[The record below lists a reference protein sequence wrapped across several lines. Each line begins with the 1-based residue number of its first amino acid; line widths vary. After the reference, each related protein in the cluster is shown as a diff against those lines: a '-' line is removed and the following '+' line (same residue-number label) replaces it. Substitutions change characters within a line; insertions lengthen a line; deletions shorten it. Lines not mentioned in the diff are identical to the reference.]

1 MRNNF
6 LKSNLIV
13 IFFNLAK
20 RLTEKQKEEI
30 KINFLDNQSVE
41 FLSEKFNCTKMTI
54 IRNLKKSLGE
64 IKYKEILNRLNA
76 TLDIKNEKLLEND
89 NQQINEKNKINK
101 TDDTSISIGTSNED
115 KINPFES
122 FIEITP
128 LDHDF
133 ESVSQKDI
141 SSIPLSEIKLPKVV
155 FLIVKKEIELETKYL
170 KDYPEWQFL
179 PQNDLKRK
187 TIEIHFDLKTAKRI
201 CNKDQKVLK
210 VPNTDVF
217 RIVAPILISRGIS
230 RIVTAENLISI

>member
-1 MRNNF
+1 M
-6 LKSNLIV
+6 
-13 IFFNLAK
+13 AK
-20 RLTEKQKEEI
+20 RLSEKQKEEI

-41 FLSEKFNCTKMTI
+41 ILSEKFNCTKTTI

-64 IKYKEILNRLNA
+64 KKYKEILNRLNEPF
-76 TLDIKNEKLLEND
+76 DIEGQNLLEND
-89 NQQINEKNKINK
+89 NKQTFEENTIKK
-101 TDDTSISIGTSNED
+101 TEDTSIGISNED
-115 KINPFES
+115 KISPFES

-133 ESVSQKDI
+133 EDVSQKDI
-141 SSIPLSEIKLPKVV
+141 SSIPLSEIKLPNMV

-187 TIEIHFDLKTAKRI
+187 TIEIHFDLKTAKRM
-201 CNKDQKVLK
+201 CNKDQKVIK

-217 RIVAPILISRGIS
+217 RIVAPILMSRGIS

>member
-1 MRNNF
+1 M
-6 LKSNLIV
+6 
-13 IFFNLAK
+13 AK

-30 KINFLDNQSVE
+30 KINFLDNQSLD
-41 FLSEKFNCTKMTI
+41 FLSEKFNCTKTTI
-54 IRNLKKSLGE
+54 IRTLKKSLGE
-64 IKYKEILNRLNA
+64 IKYKEILNRLNS
-76 TLDIKNEKLLEND
+76 TLDTKDENLIAND
-89 NQQINEKNKINK
+89 NQLINEKNKINK
-101 TDDTSISIGTSNED
+101 LVDTSISIGRSNED

-133 ESVSQKDI
+133 DNISQKDI
-141 SSIPLSEIKLPKVV
+141 SSIPLSEIKLPNAV
-155 FLIVKKEIELETKYL
+155 FLIVNKEIELETKYL

-179 PQNDLKRK
+179 PQNDLQRK

-201 CNKDQKVLK
+201 CNKDQKVIK

-217 RIVAPILISRGIS
+217 RIVAPILMSRGIS

>member
-1 MRNNF
+1 M
-6 LKSNLIV
+6 
-13 IFFNLAK
+13 NLAK

-41 FLSEKFNCTKMTI
+41 LLSEKFNCTKTTI

-64 IKYKEILNRLNA
+64 IKYKETLNKLNA
-76 TLDIKNEKLLEND
+76 TFDLKNEKLLEND
-89 NQQINEKNKINK
+89 NQQFNVKNKINK
-101 TDDTSISIGTSNED
+101 TDDTSISIDISNED
-115 KINPFES
+115 KINSFES

-133 ESVSQKDI
+133 EAVSQKDI
-141 SSIPLSEIKLPKVV
+141 SSIPLSEIKLPNMV

-179 PQNDLKRK
+179 PQNDLQRK

-201 CNKDQKVLK
+201 CNKDQKVIK

-230 RIVTAENLISI
+230 RIVTSENLISI

>member
-1 MRNNF
+1 M
-6 LKSNLIV
+6 
-13 IFFNLAK
+13 AK

-30 KINFLDNQSVE
+30 KINFLDKKSVD
-41 FLSEKFNCTKMTI
+41 FLSEKFNCSKNTI

-64 IKYKEILNRLNA
+64 IKYKEILNTLNP
-76 TLDIKNEKLLEND
+76 TFDTKDEKLLKNN
-89 NQQINEKNKINK
+89 NQLTNEKNTINRS
-101 TDDTSISIGTSNED
+101 DVTSISSIGRSNED
-115 KINPFES
+115 AINPFES

-133 ESVSQKDI
+133 EDVSQKDI
-141 SSIPLSEIKLPKVV
+141 SSIPLSEIKLPNVV

-201 CNKDQKVLK
+201 VNKDQKVIK

-230 RIVTAENLISI
+230 RLVTSENLISI

>member
-1 MRNNF
+1 M
-6 LKSNLIV
+6 
-13 IFFNLAK
+13 AK

-30 KINFLDNQSVE
+30 KINFLDNQSVDI
-41 FLSEKFNCTKMTI
+41 LSERFNCTKMTI

-64 IKYKEILNRLNA
+64 KKYKEILNRLNA
-76 TLDIKNEKLLEND
+76 TLDIEDEKLLEND
-89 NQQINEKNKINK
+89 YQQTYKKIKINK
-101 TDDTSISIGTSNED
+101 TDDTSIVRSNEE

-133 ESVSQKDI
+133 EDVSQKDI
-141 SSIPLSEIKLPKVV
+141 SSIPLSEIKLPNMV

-201 CNKDQKVLK
+201 CTKDQKVIK

-217 RIVAPILISRGIS
+217 RIVAPILMSRGIS
-230 RIVTAENLISI
+230 RIVTSENLISI

>member
-1 MRNNF
+1 M
-6 LKSNLIV
+6 
-13 IFFNLAK
+13 AK
-20 RLTEKQKEEI
+20 KLTEKQKEEI

-41 FLSEKFNCTKMTI
+41 FLSEKFSCTKTTI

-64 IKYKEILNRLNA
+64 TKYKEILNKLNA
-76 TLDIKNEKLLEND
+76 TFDIKNEKLLENN
-89 NQQINEKNKINK
+89 NQQINDKNKINK
-101 TDDTSISIGTSNED
+101 PDDTSISIGLSNED

-133 ESVSQKDI
+133 EAVSQKDI
-141 SSIPLSEIKLPKVV
+141 SSIPLSEIKLPSVV

-201 CNKDQKVLK
+201 CNKDQKVIK

-217 RIVAPILISRGIS
+217 RIVAPILMSRGIS

>member
-1 MRNNF
+1 M
-6 LKSNLIV
+6 
-13 IFFNLAK
+13 AK
-20 RLTEKQKEEI
+20 RLSEKQKEEI

-41 FLSEKFNCTKMTI
+41 ILSEKFNCTKTTI

-64 IKYKEILNRLNA
+64 KKYKEILNRLNEPF
-76 TLDIKNEKLLEND
+76 DIEGENFLEND
-89 NQQINEKNKINK
+89 NKQTFEENIIKKI
-101 TDDTSISIGTSNED
+101 DDTSIGISNED
-115 KINPFES
+115 KNSPFES

-133 ESVSQKDI
+133 EDVSQKDI
-141 SSIPLSEIKLPKVV
+141 SSIPLSEIKLPNMV

-179 PQNDLKRK
+179 PQNDLNRK
-187 TIEIHFDLKTAKRI
+187 TIELHFDLKTAKRM
-201 CNKDQKVLK
+201 CNKDQKVIK

-217 RIVAPILISRGIS
+217 RIVAPILMSRGIS

>member
-1 MRNNF
+1 M
-6 LKSNLIV
+6 
-13 IFFNLAK
+13 AK

-30 KINFLDNQSVE
+30 KINFLAHQSVE
-41 FLSEKFNCTKMTI
+41 FLSEKFNCTKTTI
-54 IRNLKKSLGE
+54 IRNLKKILGE
-64 IKYKEILNRLNA
+64 KKYKEIINRSNA
-76 TLDIKNEKLLEND
+76 QSDIKNEKFLEND
-89 NQQINEKNKINK
+89 NQKNFQKNIIKK
-101 TDDTSISIGTSNED
+101 TDDTSIGISNED

-133 ESVSQKDI
+133 EAVSQKDI
-141 SSIPLSEIKLPKVV
+141 SSIPLSEIKLPNMV

-201 CNKDQKVLK
+201 CNKDQKVIK

>member
-1 MRNNF
+1 MCF
-6 LKSNLIV
+6 L
-13 IFFNLAK
+13 NLAK
-20 RLTEKQKEEI
+20 RLSEKQKEEI

-41 FLSEKFNCTKMTI
+41 ILSEKFNCTKTTI

-64 IKYKEILNRLNA
+64 KKYKEILNRLNEPF
-76 TLDIKNEKLLEND
+76 DIEGEND
-89 NQQINEKNKINK
+89 NKQTFEDNIIKK
-101 TDDTSISIGTSNED
+101 TEETSIGISNED
-115 KINPFES
+115 KISPFES

-133 ESVSQKDI
+133 EDVPQKDI
-141 SSIPLSEIKLPKVV
+141 SSIPLSEIKLPNIV

-187 TIEIHFDLKTAKRI
+187 TIEIHFDLKTAKRM

>member
-1 MRNNF
+1 M
-6 LKSNLIV
+6 V
-13 IFFNLAK
+13 ILNLAK

-30 KINFLDNQSVE
+30 KINFLDNQSVDL
-41 FLSEKFNCTKMTI
+41 LSEKFKCTKTTI

-76 TLDIKNEKLLEND
+76 TFDLKNENLLVND

-101 TDDTSISIGTSNED
+101 TDDTSISINISNED

-128 LDHDF
+128 LDHNF
-133 ESVSQKDI
+133 EAVSQKDI
-141 SSIPLSEIKLPKVV
+141 SSIPLSEIKLPNMV

-179 PQNDLKRK
+179 PQNDLQRK
-187 TIEIHFDLKTAKRI
+187 TIEIHFDLKTAKRM
-201 CNKDQKVLK
+201 CNKDQKVIK

-217 RIVAPILISRGIS
+217 RIVAPILMSRGIS

>member
-1 MRNNF
+1 MCDNF
-6 LKSNLIV
+6 LELNLIV
-13 IFFNLAK
+13 IFNLAK

-41 FLSEKFNCTKMTI
+41 FLSEKFNCTKTTI

-64 IKYKEILNRLNA
+64 IKYKEVLNKLNE
-76 TLDIKNEKLLEND
+76 TFHFKDEKLLEND
-89 NQQINEKNKINK
+89 NEPIYEKSIKNKLDNN
-101 TDDTSISIGTSNED
+101 SISIGRLKED

-128 LDHDF
+128 LEHDF
-133 ESVSQKDI
+133 EVVSQKDI
-141 SSIPLSEIKLPKVV
+141 SSIPLSEIKLPNMV

>member
-1 MRNNF
+1 MT
-6 LKSNLIV
+6 
-13 IFFNLAK
+13 K

-30 KINFLDNQSVE
+30 KINFLDNQSVD
-41 FLSEKFNCTKMTI
+41 FLSEKFNCTKTTI

-76 TLDIKNEKLLEND
+76 TFDLKNQNLLEND
-89 NQQINEKNKINK
+89 NQQINEKNK
-101 TDDTSISIGTSNED
+101 TDDTSISIGISNED
-115 KINPFES
+115 KINSFES
-122 FIEITP
+122 FIELTP
-128 LDHDF
+128 LEHDF
-133 ESVSQKDI
+133 EAVSQKDI
-141 SSIPLSEIKLPKVV
+141 SSIPLSEIKLPNMV

-179 PQNDLKRK
+179 PQNDLQRK

-201 CNKDQKVLK
+201 CNKDQKVIK

-217 RIVAPILISRGIS
+217 RIVAPILMSRGIS

>member
-1 MRNNF
+1 M
-6 LKSNLIV
+6 
-13 IFFNLAK
+13 AK

-41 FLSEKFNCTKMTI
+41 FLSEKFSCTKTTI

-64 IKYKEILNRLNA
+64 TKYKEILNKLNA
-76 TLDIKNEKLLEND
+76 TFDIKNEKLLENN

-101 TDDTSISIGTSNED
+101 PDDTSISIGLSNED

-133 ESVSQKDI
+133 EAVSQKDI
-141 SSIPLSEIKLPKVV
+141 SSIPLSEIKLPNMV

-201 CNKDQKVLK
+201 CNKDQKVIK

-217 RIVAPILISRGIS
+217 RIVAPILMSRGIS

>member
-1 MRNNF
+1 MCDNF
-6 LKSNLIV
+6 LELNLIV
-13 IFFNLAK
+13 IFNLAK

-41 FLSEKFNCTKMTI
+41 FLSEKFNCTKTTI

-64 IKYKEILNRLNA
+64 IKYKEILNKLNE
-76 TLDIKNEKLLEND
+76 TFHFKDEKLLEND
-89 NQQINEKNKINK
+89 NEPIYEKSIKNKLDNN
-101 TDDTSISIGTSNED
+101 SISIGRSNED

-128 LDHDF
+128 LEHDF
-133 ESVSQKDI
+133 EVVSQKDI
-141 SSIPLSEIKLPKVV
+141 SSIPLSEIKLPNMV

>member
-1 MRNNF
+1 MRF
-6 LKSNLIV
+6 L
-13 IFFNLAK
+13 NLAK
-20 RLTEKQKEEI
+20 RLSEKQKEEI

-41 FLSEKFNCTKMTI
+41 ILSEKFNCTKTTI

-64 IKYKEILNRLNA
+64 KKYKEILNRLNEP
-76 TLDIKNEKLLEND
+76 LDIEGENFLEND
-89 NQQINEKNKINK
+89 NKQTFEENIIKK
-101 TDDTSISIGTSNED
+101 TDDTSIGISNED
-115 KINPFES
+115 KISPFES

-133 ESVSQKDI
+133 EDVSQKDI
-141 SSIPLSEIKLPKVV
+141 SSIPLSEIKLPNMV

-187 TIEIHFDLKTAKRI
+187 TIEIHFDLKTAKRM
-201 CNKDQKVLK
+201 CNKDQKVIK

-217 RIVAPILISRGIS
+217 RIVAPILMSRGIS

>member
-1 MRNNF
+1 M
-6 LKSNLIV
+6 
-13 IFFNLAK
+13 AK
-20 RLTEKQKEEI
+20 RLSEKQKEEI

-41 FLSEKFNCTKMTI
+41 ILSEKFNCTKTTI

-64 IKYKEILNRLNA
+64 KKYKEILNRSNEPF
-76 TLDIKNEKLLEND
+76 DIEGENLLEND
-89 NQQINEKNKINK
+89 NKQTFEENIIKK
-101 TDDTSISIGTSNED
+101 TEDTSIGISNED
-115 KINPFES
+115 KISPFES

-133 ESVSQKDI
+133 EDVSQKDI
-141 SSIPLSEIKLPKVV
+141 SSIPLSEIKLPNMV

-187 TIEIHFDLKTAKRI
+187 TIEIHFDLKTAKRM
-201 CNKDQKVLK
+201 CNKDQKVIK

>member
-1 MRNNF
+1 M
-6 LKSNLIV
+6 
-13 IFFNLAK
+13 
-20 RLTEKQKEEI
+20 
-30 KINFLDNQSVE
+30 LD
-41 FLSEKFNCTKMTI
+41 
-54 IRNLKKSLGE
+54 
-64 IKYKEILNRLNA
+64 
-76 TLDIKNEKLLEND
+76 ND
-89 NQQINEKNKINK
+89 NQLATEKNKVNN
-101 TDDTSISIGTSNED
+101 TDNTSLSLGRSNED

-128 LDHDF
+128 LNHDF
-133 ESVSQKDI
+133 EDLSQKDI
-141 SSIPLSEIKLPKVV
+141 SSIPLSEIKLPNLV

-187 TIEIHFDLKTAKRI
+187 TIEIHFDLKTAKRM

-217 RIVAPILISRGIS
+217 RIVAPILMSRGIS

>member
-1 MRNNF
+1 MCDNF
-6 LKSNLIV
+6 LELKLIV
-13 IFFNLAK
+13 IFNLAK

-41 FLSEKFNCTKMTI
+41 FLSEKFNCTKTTI

-64 IKYKEILNRLNA
+64 IKYKEILNKLNE
-76 TLDIKNEKLLEND
+76 TFHFKDEKLLEND
-89 NQQINEKNKINK
+89 NEPIYEKSIKNKLDNN
-101 TDDTSISIGTSNED
+101 SISIGRSNED

-128 LDHDF
+128 LNHDF
-133 ESVSQKDI
+133 EDVSQKDI
-141 SSIPLSEIKLPKVV
+141 SSIPLSEIKLPNVV

>member
-1 MRNNF
+1 M
-6 LKSNLIV
+6 
-13 IFFNLAK
+13 AK

-30 KINFLDNQSVE
+30 KINFLDNQSLE
-41 FLSEKFNCTKMTI
+41 ILSQKFNCTKTTI

-64 IKYKEILNRLNA
+64 KKYKEILNILNS
-76 TLDIKNEKLLEND
+76 TFDIKDEKLLDN
-89 NQQINEKNKINK
+89 NQQTNEINKI
-101 TDDTSISIGTSNED
+101 TQPDDTSILIDRSNED
-115 KINPFES
+115 EINPFES

-133 ESVSQKDI
+133 EDASQKDI
-141 SSIPLSEIKLPKVV
+141 SSIPLSEIKLPSMV

-170 KDYPEWQFL
+170 KDYPDWQFL

-187 TIEIHFDLKTAKRI
+187 TIEIHFDLKTAKRM

>member
-1 MRNNF
+1 M
-6 LKSNLIV
+6 
-13 IFFNLAK
+13 NLAK

-41 FLSEKFNCTKMTI
+41 FLSEKFNCTKTTI

-76 TLDIKNEKLLEND
+76 TFDLKNENLLEND

-101 TDDTSISIGTSNED
+101 SDDTSISIGISNED

-133 ESVSQKDI
+133 EDVSQKDI
-141 SSIPLSEIKLPKVV
+141 SSIPLSEIKLPNMV

-201 CNKDQKVLK
+201 CNKDQKVIK
-210 VPNTDVF
+210 VPNTNVF
-217 RIVAPILISRGIS
+217 RIVAPILLSRGIS
-230 RIVTAENLISI
+230 RIIAAENLISI

>member
-1 MRNNF
+1 M
-6 LKSNLIV
+6 
-13 IFFNLAK
+13 AK

-41 FLSEKFNCTKMTI
+41 FLSEKFNCTKTTI

-64 IKYKEILNRLNA
+64 IKYNEILNRLNA
-76 TLDIKNEKLLEND
+76 TFDLKNKNLLEND

-101 TDDTSISIGTSNED
+101 TDDTSISINISNED

-133 ESVSQKDI
+133 EAVSQKDI
-141 SSIPLSEIKLPKVV
+141 SSIPLSEIKLPNMV

-179 PQNDLKRK
+179 PQNDLQRK

-201 CNKDQKVLK
+201 CNKDQKVIK

-230 RIVTAENLISI
+230 RIVAAENLISI

>member
-1 MRNNF
+1 M
-6 LKSNLIV
+6 
-13 IFFNLAK
+13 AK

-41 FLSEKFNCTKMTI
+41 FLSEKFNCTKTTI

-64 IKYKEILNRLNA
+64 IKYKEILNRLNP
-76 TLDIKNEKLLEND
+76 TFDLKNENLLEND

-101 TDDTSISIGTSNED
+101 TDDTSISIGISNED
-115 KINPFES
+115 KISPFES

-133 ESVSQKDI
+133 EAVSQKDI
-141 SSIPLSEIKLPKVV
+141 SSIPLSEIKLPNMV

-179 PQNDLKRK
+179 PQNDLQRK

-201 CNKDQKVLK
+201 CNKDQKVIK

-217 RIVAPILISRGIS
+217 RIVAPILMSRGIS

>member
-1 MRNNF
+1 M
-6 LKSNLIV
+6 
-13 IFFNLAK
+13 AK

-41 FLSEKFNCTKMTI
+41 FLSEKFNCTKTTI

-76 TLDIKNEKLLEND
+76 TFDLKNKNLLEND

-101 TDDTSISIGTSNED
+101 TDDTSISINISNED

-128 LDHDF
+128 LDHNF
-133 ESVSQKDI
+133 EAVSQKDI
-141 SSIPLSEIKLPKVV
+141 SSIPLSEIKLPNMV

-179 PQNDLKRK
+179 PQNDLQRK
-187 TIEIHFDLKTAKRI
+187 TIEIHFDLKTAKRM
-201 CNKDQKVLK
+201 CNKDQKVIK

-217 RIVAPILISRGIS
+217 RIVAPILMSRGIS

>member
-1 MRNNF
+1 M
-6 LKSNLIV
+6 
-13 IFFNLAK
+13 AK

-30 KINFLDNQSVE
+30 KINFLDNQSVDL
-41 FLSEKFNCTKMTI
+41 LSEKFKCTKTTI

-76 TLDIKNEKLLEND
+76 TFDLKNENLLVND

-101 TDDTSISIGTSNED
+101 TDDTSISINISNED

-128 LDHDF
+128 LDHNF
-133 ESVSQKDI
+133 EAVSQKDI
-141 SSIPLSEIKLPKVV
+141 SSIPLSEIKLPNMV

-179 PQNDLKRK
+179 PQNDLQRK

-201 CNKDQKVLK
+201 CNKDQKVIK

>member
-1 MRNNF
+1 M
-6 LKSNLIV
+6 
-13 IFFNLAK
+13 NLAK
-20 RLTEKQKEEI
+20 RLSEKQKEEI

-41 FLSEKFNCTKMTI
+41 ILSEKFNCTKTTI

-64 IKYKEILNRLNA
+64 KKYKEILNRLNEP
-76 TLDIKNEKLLEND
+76 LDIEGEDFLEND
-89 NQQINEKNKINK
+89 NKQTFEENIIKK
-101 TDDTSISIGTSNED
+101 TDDTSIGISNED
-115 KINPFES
+115 KTSPFES

-133 ESVSQKDI
+133 EDVSQKDI
-141 SSIPLSEIKLPKVV
+141 SSIPLSEIKLPNMV

-201 CNKDQKVLK
+201 CNKDQKVIK

-217 RIVAPILISRGIS
+217 RIVAPILMSRGIS
-230 RIVTAENLISI
+230 RIVAAENLISI

>member
-1 MRNNF
+1 M
-6 LKSNLIV
+6 
-13 IFFNLAK
+13 NLAK

-41 FLSEKFNCTKMTI
+41 FLSEKFNCTKTTI

-76 TLDIKNEKLLEND
+76 TFDLKNENLLVND

-101 TDDTSISIGTSNED
+101 SEDTSISIGISNED

-133 ESVSQKDI
+133 EAVSQKDI
-141 SSIPLSEIKLPKVV
+141 SSIPLSEIKLPNMV

-179 PQNDLKRK
+179 PQNDLQRK

-201 CNKDQKVLK
+201 CNKDQKVIK

-217 RIVAPILISRGIS
+217 RIVAPILMSRGIS
-230 RIVTAENLISI
+230 RIVAAENLISI

>member
-1 MRNNF
+1 M
-6 LKSNLIV
+6 
-13 IFFNLAK
+13 NLAK

-41 FLSEKFNCTKMTI
+41 FLSEKFNCTKTTI

-64 IKYKEILNRLNA
+64 KKYEEILNRLN
-76 TLDIKNEKLLEND
+76 TQFDIKNEKLLEND

-128 LDHDF
+128 LEHDF
-133 ESVSQKDI
+133 EVVSQKDI
-141 SSIPLSEIKLPKVV
+141 SSIPLSEIKLPNMV

-187 TIEIHFDLKTAKRI
+187 TIEIHFDLKTAKRM
-201 CNKDQKVLK
+201 CNKDQKVIK

-217 RIVAPILISRGIS
+217 RIVAPILMSRGIS

>member
-1 MRNNF
+1 M
-6 LKSNLIV
+6 
-13 IFFNLAK
+13 AK

-30 KINFLDNQSVE
+30 KINFLDNKSVE
-41 FLSEKFNCTKMTI
+41 FLSEKFNCTKTTI

-76 TLDIKNEKLLEND
+76 TFDLKNENLLVND

-101 TDDTSISIGTSNED
+101 TDDTSISINISNED

-128 LDHDF
+128 LDHNF
-133 ESVSQKDI
+133 EAVSQKDI
-141 SSIPLSEIKLPKVV
+141 SSIPLSDIELPKMV

-179 PQNDLKRK
+179 PQNDLQRK

-201 CNKDQKVLK
+201 CNKDQKVIK

>member
-1 MRNNF
+1 M
-6 LKSNLIV
+6 
-13 IFFNLAK
+13 AK

-41 FLSEKFNCTKMTI
+41 FLSEKFNCTKTTI

-76 TLDIKNEKLLEND
+76 TFDLKNKNLLEND

-101 TDDTSISIGTSNED
+101 TDDTSISIGISNED

-122 FIEITP
+122 FIELTP

-133 ESVSQKDI
+133 EAVSQKDI
-141 SSIPLSEIKLPKVV
+141 SSIPLSEIKLPNMV

-179 PQNDLKRK
+179 PQNDLQRK

-201 CNKDQKVLK
+201 CNKDQKVIK

-217 RIVAPILISRGIS
+217 RIVAPILMSRGIS
-230 RIVTAENLISI
+230 RIVAAENLISI

>member
-1 MRNNF
+1 M
-6 LKSNLIV
+6 
-13 IFFNLAK
+13 AK

-30 KINFLDNQSVE
+30 KINFLDNQSLE
-41 FLSEKFNCTKMTI
+41 TLSEKFNCTKTTI
-54 IRNLKKSLGE
+54 IRNLKRSLGE

-76 TLDIKNEKLLEND
+76 TYDIKNEKLLEND
-89 NQQINEKNKINK
+89 NHQTIEKNKI
-101 TDDTSISIGTSNED
+101 DDTSISIGLSNVD
-115 KINPFES
+115 KISPFES

-128 LDHDF
+128 LEHDF
-133 ESVSQKDI
+133 EVVYQKDI
-141 SSIPLSEIKLPKVV
+141 SSIPLSELKLPNVV

>member
-1 MRNNF
+1 
-6 LKSNLIV
+6 
-13 IFFNLAK
+13 LAK
-20 RLTEKQKEEI
+20 RLSEKQKEEI

-41 FLSEKFNCTKMTI
+41 ILSEKFNCTKTTI

-64 IKYKEILNRLNA
+64 KKYKEILNRLNEPF
-76 TLDIKNEKLLEND
+76 DEEGENLLEND
-89 NQQINEKNKINK
+89 NKQTFEENIIKK
-101 TDDTSISIGTSNED
+101 TEDTSIGISNED
-115 KINPFES
+115 KISPFES

-133 ESVSQKDI
+133 EDVSQKDI
-141 SSIPLSEIKLPKVV
+141 SSIPLSEIKLPNMV

-187 TIEIHFDLKTAKRI
+187 TIEIHFDLKTAKRM
-201 CNKDQKVLK
+201 CNKDQKVIK

-217 RIVAPILISRGIS
+217 RIVAPILMSRGIS

>member
-1 MRNNF
+1 M
-6 LKSNLIV
+6 
-13 IFFNLAK
+13 AK
-20 RLTEKQKEEI
+20 RLTEKQKDEI
-30 KINFLDNQSVE
+30 KINFLNKKSVE
-41 FLSEKFNCTKMTI
+41 YLSKNYNCTKTTI

-64 IKYKEILNRLNA
+64 IKYKEILNRLNS
-76 TLDIKNEKLLEND
+76 TFDKKDEKLTKND
-89 NQQINEKNKINK
+89 NQLTNEKNKINR
-101 TDDTSISIGTSNED
+101 TNDSSISSIGKSNYD

-128 LDHDF
+128 LEHDF
-133 ESVSQKDI
+133 EDVSQKDI
-141 SSIPLSEIKLPKVV
+141 SSIPLSEIKLPNVV

-187 TIEIHFDLKTAKRI
+187 TIEIHFDLKNAKRI
-201 CNKDQKVLK
+201 CNKDQKVIK

-230 RIVTAENLISI
+230 RLVTAENLISI

>member
-1 MRNNF
+1 
-6 LKSNLIV
+6 
-13 IFFNLAK
+13 LAK

-41 FLSEKFNCTKMTI
+41 FLSEKFNCTKTTI

-76 TLDIKNEKLLEND
+76 TFDLKNQNLLEND
-89 NQQINEKNKINK
+89 NQQINEKNK
-101 TDDTSISIGTSNED
+101 TDDTSISIGISNED
-115 KINPFES
+115 KINSFES
-122 FIEITP
+122 FIELTP
-128 LDHDF
+128 LEHDF
-133 ESVSQKDI
+133 EAVSQKDI
-141 SSIPLSEIKLPKVV
+141 SSIPLSEIKLPNMV

-179 PQNDLKRK
+179 PQNDLQRK

-201 CNKDQKVLK
+201 CNKDQKVIK

-217 RIVAPILISRGIS
+217 RIVAPILMSRGIS
-230 RIVTAENLISI
+230 RIVAAENLISI